1 MSINVEVSE
10 GESFE
15 DALKRFNQLVRLEQ
29 SRPWHKRRYGYY
41 EKPSELKRKRKKMRW
56 LRSTSRG
63 NLQLH
68 IGLKELYSRTGAKN
82 SAGR

>member
-1 MSINVEVSE
+1 
-10 GESFE
+10 
-15 DALKRFNQLVRLEQ
+15 
-29 SRPWHKRRYGYY
+29 
-41 EKPSELKRKRKKMRW
+41 LKRKRKKMRW